1 MSSPVFLNWK
11 RFWCPREGSYRLTER
26 GYLVDYDN
34 APSYLA
40 DPNIVTLE
48 NLFDA
53 RCLVLLGEPGIGK
66 STEID
71 KHSKFIREKTESTGD
86 EFLKFDLKDYQ
97 TDQRLFDAIFEHPT
111 FKKWQKGE
119 NRLYLFLDSFDEALL
134 NINVLSTALPAELK
148 HLPVEKLYFRIASR
162 IADWPISLENELK
175 SIWDKQEEQ
184 NVLIYELLP
193 LRKQDIEEFAK
204 ANDIDSDVFTKNVE
218 ERDGQPFAIKP
229 ITLQFLTKIYKR
241 DGDIP
246 KSKKELYIKG
256 SLQLCT
262 EENKSR
268 ITSRRS
274 GRLTPEQKMKI
285 AGRIAALSLF
295 SNKATIWI
303 GYHQDDCQEG
313 DLAKQS
319 LDGGRESV
327 NGIDFSVGP
336 DEINEA
342 LNTGLFSARGQER
355 LGWSHR
361 TYVEFLAAWYLIE
374 HKFEESK
381 VLSLISHSGD
391 LNQRLTPQLQE
402 TAAWLATF
410 SSSIFDILKDT
421 NPEVLV
427 RSDVM
432 AADSSVRA
440 SLVEA
445 LLTMYA
451 SGKLFELEWRDIF
464 QYKKLDHPGLASQLS
479 RFMSDKNKNFR
490 TRRLAIDIA
499 EECICLDLLDEF
511 AQITL
516 DRSDLLPIRE
526 QAAHAIM
533 KIGDRK
539 TKSKLK
545 ALITSS
551 GSDDSND
558 ELRAYGY
565 MSNWPDNM
573 TANELFQLI
582 SPPKQDSLIGS
593 YSEFLDRLLVQHLK
607 LQDIPVALG
616 WVAKSSE
623 NHRMPGDPLNE
634 LMNQIMLL
642 GWNNLDEPRI
652 LTPFAMAAL
661 SRINN
666 YYGVFSRPISLTI
679 QENSSPLEMIEK
691 DDNKRHILVIEIL
704 NLSTQVSFDPLYLIF
719 GQTPLIFRKDFDWL
733 ITTYVTVKDV
743 SQKTTIANWLSRICD
758 LTNLDQM
765 STLYNLCER
774 DAIFKEIFRG
784 WFDAVEFGTER
795 AIKQKEWF
803 LASQNVNESSP
814 KVDPPLAERIN
825 IQLEKIEQGNVSS
838 WWVLNREL
846 TIDEAIA
853 RYGNEFEQDIT
864 ELPGWKGSDNG
875 IKERIL
881 SAAKRYIREGDPHN
895 KKWAGKNIIFY
906 RPAMAGYRAL
916 RLILKENHNDAL
928 EFDAQIW
935 QKWASII
942 FAYPMESS
950 EKAKLLDETLLKVA
964 NIYASDEIKKA
975 LIFSI
980 KKENRKDG
988 WIELNR
994 LNCIWDDK
1002 LEAVLLRRLKLK
1014 NLQPNLFRS
1023 ILGFLL
1029 QHHSQSAQDYVI
1041 RKIKAYQGD
1050 HKANEKENVA
1060 AAIQLLLVYN
1070 DNPKWDVIWGVLKE
1084 DSELADDVIGGL
1096 AYHQETQK
1104 AFSFLPFDQ
1113 LAELYLFL
1121 VKHYPP
1127 EDDPKH
1133 ENGGMYAV
1141 TVRDK
1146 IGDWRD
1152 SILNFMANRGSPE
1165 ACGALRGLSVELPHY
1180 EHLQY
1185 TLFKAEFNMRQK
1197 TWTPLN
1203 ETELLDLFL
1212 RSDAILVE
1220 SEQHLLDA
1228 VIQSLKNLDLLLQG
1242 ETPMAISLWN
1252 EWNENHKNLYRP
1264 KDENRLSDYVKTH
1277 LEKELKQRG
1286 VIVNREVEIRRGEET
1301 DIRVDAIKK
1310 TANSGVYDTV
1320 TVIIEVKGCWHHEL
1334 ENAMMAQLKDRYLKN
1349 NRCRVGLY
1357 LIGWFNCDKWD
1368 RKDYRCDNAP
1378 KYSLNEAKIR
1388 FENQAVSLCTE
1399 DIFIK
1404 SYILNLSL

>member
-1 MSSPVFLNWK
+1 MFLNWK
-11 RFWCPREGSYRLTER
+11 RFWCPREGSYRLTEDD
-26 GYLVDYDN
+26 YLLDYDD

-48 NLFDA
+48 NLFDV
-53 RCLVLLGEPGIGK
+53 RCLILLGEPGIGK
-66 STEID
+66 STEME
-71 KHSKFIREKTESTGD
+71 KHSKFIKEKTEGTGD

-97 TDQRLFDAIFEHPT
+97 TDHRLFNVIFEDPI

-134 NINVLSTALPAELK
+134 NINVLSTALPAEIK
-148 HLPVEKLYFRIASR
+148 RLPVERLYFRIASR

-175 SIWDKQEEQ
+175 SIWDKQEEI

-193 LRKQDIEEFAK
+193 LRRQDVEEFAT
-204 ANDIDSDVFTKNVE
+204 ANNINSQVFIKNID
-218 ERDGQPFAIKP
+218 EREGQSFAIRP
-229 ITLQFLTKIYKR
+229 VTLKFLTKIYKR

-246 KSKKELYIKG
+246 KSKRELYLKG
-256 SLQLCT
+256 SLHLCT
-262 EENKSR
+262 EEDSR
-268 ITSRRS
+268 ISSRRS

-303 GYHQDDCQEG
+303 GSHKDDCQES

-319 LDGGRESV
+319 LYGGRESID
-327 NGIDFSVGP
+327 GIDFEVGP
-336 DEINEA
+336 DEVNEA

-374 HKFEESK
+374 HNFEESK
-381 VLSLISHSGD
+381 ILSLISHTGD

-410 SSSIFDILKDT
+410 SSRIFDILKDRS
-421 NPEVLV
+421 PEVLL

-432 AADSSVRA
+432 AADPSVRA

-451 SGKLFELEWRDIF
+451 SGKLFELAWRDIF
-464 QYKKLDHPGLASQLS
+464 QYKKLNHPGLASQL
-479 RFMSDKNKNFR
+479 RGFMRDKTKNFR

-511 AQITL
+511 AQIAL

-565 MSNWPDNM
+565 RSNWPDNM

-582 SPPKQDSLIGS
+582 SPPKQDSFIGS

-607 LQDIPVALG
+607 LQDIPVALS
-616 WVAKSSE
+616 WVARSSE

-666 YYGVFSRPISLTI
+666 YYGVFSKPISLTI

-691 DDNKRHILVIEIL
+691 DDHKRHILVIEIL
-704 NLSTQVSFDPLYLIF
+704 NLSTQVSFDPIYLIF

-758 LTNLDQM
+758 PTDVSQM
-765 STLYNLCER
+765 SILYNLYEK
-774 DAIFKEIFRG
+774 DAVFKEIFRG

-803 LASQNVNESSP
+803 LASQNVDESSP

-825 IQLEKIEQGNVSS
+825 IQLERIEQGNVSS

-846 TIDEAIA
+846 TIDEAVA

-881 SAAKRYIREGDPHN
+881 SAAKRYIREGDPDN
-895 KKWAGKNIIFY
+895 KKWLGKNIIFY

-916 RLILKENHNDAL
+916 RLILKENPNDVL

-935 QKWASII
+935 RKWASII
-942 FAYPMESS
+942 FAYPMGSS
-950 EKAKLLDETLLKVA
+950 EKANLLDDTLLKVA
-964 NIYASDEIKKA
+964 NIYAPDEIKKA

-994 LNCIWDDK
+994 LNGIWDQK
-1002 LEAVLLRRLKLK
+1002 LEVVLMRRLKLK
-1014 NLQPNLFRS
+1014 NLQPHLFRS
-1023 ILGFLL
+1023 ILGLLL
-1029 QHHSQSAQDYVI
+1029 QHHSRSAQDYII
-1041 RKIKAYQGD
+1041 RKIKSYQGN
-1050 HKANEKENVA
+1050 HKVNEKENVA
-1060 AAIQLLLVYN
+1060 AAMHLLLVYS

-1096 AYHQETQK
+1096 AYQHESQK
-1104 AFSFLPFDQ
+1104 VFSFLSFNQ

-1133 ENGGMYAV
+1133 ENAGMYAV

-1152 SILNFMANRGSPE
+1152 SILNFMANSGVPE
-1165 ACGALRGLSVELPHY
+1165 ACSALRGLSVELPQY

-1185 TLFKAEFNMRQK
+1185 TLFRAEFNMRQK
-1197 TWTPLN
+1197 TWMPLN
-1203 ETELLDLFL
+1203 ESELLELFL
-1212 RSDAILVE
+1212 RPETILIE

-1228 VIQSLKNLDLLLQG
+1228 VIQSLKKLDLFLQG
-1242 ETPMAISLWN
+1242 ETPEAINLWN
-1252 EWNENHKNLYRP
+1252 ELGNNRYRP

-1277 LEKELKQRG
+1277 LGKELKQKG

-1310 TANSGVYDTV
+1310 TANSDLYDTV
-1320 TVIIEVKGCWHHEL
+1320 TVIIEVKGCWHREL
-1334 ENAMMAQLKDRYLKN
+1334 ENAMATQLKDRYLKN

-1368 RKDYRCDNAP
+1368 RKDYRCKNAP
-1378 KYSLNEAKIR
+1378 IYRMGEAKIK
-1388 FENQAVSLCTE
+1388 FESQATSLCTE
-1399 DIFIK
+1399 EILLK
-1404 SYILNLSL
+1404 SYILNLSI

>member
-1 MSSPVFLNWK
+1 MNSPFYLNWK
-11 RFWCPREGSYRLTER
+11 RFWCPREGSYRLTED
-26 GYLVDYDN
+26 GYLLDYDT
-34 APSYLA
+34 PSYLT

-48 NLFDA
+48 NLFDV
-53 RCLVLLGEPGIGK
+53 RCLILLGEPGIGK
-66 STEID
+66 STEIE
-71 KHSKFIREKTESTGD
+71 KHFKYIKEKTESAGD

-97 TDQRLFDAIFEHPT
+97 TDQRLFNAIFENPA

-119 NRLYLFLDSFDEALL
+119 NRLYLFLDSLDEALL
-134 NINVLSTALPAELK
+134 NINVLSTALPTEIK
-148 HLPVEKLYFRIASR
+148 HLPVERLYFRIASR
-162 IADWPISLENELK
+162 IADWPVNLEHELK
-175 SIWDKQEEQ
+175 SIWDEPEKQ
-184 NVLIYELLP
+184 NVLVYELLP
-193 LRKQDIEEFAK
+193 LRKRDVEEFAK
-204 ANDIDSDVFTKNVE
+204 ANDINSNVFIKNIE

-229 ITLQFLTKIYKR
+229 VTLSFLTKIYKR

-246 KSKKELYIKG
+246 KTKKEMYIKG
-256 SLQLCT
+256 SLHLCT
-262 EENKSR
+262 EENRSR
-268 ITSRRS
+268 IASRRS
-274 GRLTPEQKMKI
+274 GRLTSEQKMKI

-303 GYHQDDCQEG
+303 GSHKDDCQEG

-319 LDGGRESV
+319 LYSGRETTID
-327 NGIDFSVGP
+327 GIDFLVGP
-336 DEINEA
+336 DEVNEA

-374 HKFEESK
+374 HNYEESK
-381 VLSLISHSGD
+381 ILSLISHSGD
-391 LNQRLTPQLQE
+391 INQRLTPQLQE
-402 TAAWLATF
+402 TAAWLATL
-410 SSSIFDILKDT
+410 SPEIFDILKDR
-421 NPEVLV
+421 NPEVLL

-451 SGKLFELEWRDIF
+451 SGKLFELAWRDFF
-464 QYKKLDHPGLASQLS
+464 QYKKLKHSGLANQL
-479 RFMSDKNKNFR
+479 RGFMQDKTQNFR
-490 TRRLAIDIA
+490 TRRLAIDLA
-499 EECICLDLLDEF
+499 EECACLDLLDEL
-511 AQITL
+511 AQIAL

-565 MSNWPDNM
+565 ISNWPDNM

-582 SPPKQDSLIGS
+582 SPPKRGSFIGS

-607 LQDIPVALG
+607 LQDIPVALS

-642 GWNNLDEPRI
+642 GWNNLDEPMI
-652 LTPFAMAAL
+652 LPPFAMAAL

-666 YYGVFSRPISLTI
+666 HYGVFSKPISLTI

-704 NLSTQVSFDPLYLIF
+704 NLSTQVSFDPIYLIF

-765 STLYNLCER
+765 STLYGLCER
-774 DAIFKEIFRG
+774 EAIFKEIFRE

-803 LASQNVNESSP
+803 LASQSVDESSP
-814 KVDPPLAERIN
+814 KVDPPLAERIRM
-825 IQLEKIEQGNVSS
+825 QLEKIEQGNVSS

-846 TIDEAIA
+846 TINEAIA

-864 ELPGWKGSDNG
+864 ELPGWKSSDNG

-881 SAAKRYIREGDPHN
+881 SAAKRYISEGEPNN
-895 KKWAGKNIIFY
+895 KKWLGKNIIY
-906 RPAMAGYRAL
+906 WPAMAGYRAL
-916 RLILKENHNDAL
+916 RLVLKENSEDIL
-928 EFDAQIW
+928 EFSAKIW

-942 FAYPMESS
+942 LAYPMGNS
-950 EKAKLLDETLLKVA
+950 EKANLLDDTLLKVA
-964 NIYASDEIKKA
+964 NIYASDEIKKT
-975 LIFSI
+975 LTFSI
-980 KKENRKDG
+980 KKENRKGG
-988 WIELNR
+988 WIELSR
-994 LNCIWDDK
+994 LNCIWDER
-1002 LEAVLLRRLKLK
+1002 LEAVLMRSLKSK
-1014 NLQPNLFRS
+1014 NLEPNLFRS

-1029 QHHSQSAQDYVI
+1029 QHHSQLAQDYII
-1041 RKIKAYQGD
+1041 RKVKSYKTN
-1050 HKANEKENVA
+1050 HKANQKENIA
-1060 AAIQLLLVYN
+1060 AAIQLLLAHG
-1070 DNPKWDVIWGVLKE
+1070 DEPKWDVIWGVLKE
-1084 DSELADDVIGGL
+1084 DSELVDDVIGGL
-1096 AYHQETQK
+1096 AYHHESQK
-1104 AFSFLPFDQ
+1104 VFSFLSFDQ

-1121 VKHYPP
+1121 VKHYPL

-1133 ENGGMYAV
+1133 EIGEGYTV

-1146 IGDWRD
+1146 IGDWRE
-1152 SILNFMANRGSPE
+1152 SILNFMENSGVPE
-1165 ACGALRGLSVELPHY
+1165 ACIALRGLSTELPKY

-1185 TLFKAEFNMRQK
+1185 KLFRAEFNMRQK

-1212 RSDAILVE
+1212 RSDAILIE

-1228 VIQSLKNLDLLLQG
+1228 VIQSLKKLDLLIQG

-1277 LEKELKQRG
+1277 LEKELKQRA
-1286 VIVNREVEIRRGEET
+1286 VIVNREVEIRRGEKT

-1310 TANSGVYDTV
+1310 TINNNVYDTV
-1320 TVIIEVKGCWHHEL
+1320 TVIIEVKGCWHREL
-1334 ENAMMAQLKDRYLKN
+1334 ASAMETQLRDRYLKN

-1368 RKDYRCDNAP
+1368 QTDNRYKDSP
-1378 KYSLNEAKIR
+1378 KYGLSEAKVQ
-1388 FENQAVSLCTE
+1388 FENQAANLCTE
-1399 DIFIK
+1399 DILLR
-1404 SYILNLSL
+1404 SYVLNLSI